1 MIKIYHN
8 PECGTSRNVLA
19 VIRAAGYDV
28 EVIEYL
34 SVGWERE
41 RLSYLL
47 QAADLTPRQ
56 ALRTTKSPAAELGLL
71 DESVSN
77 EAIFELMLEHP
88 ILVNRP
94 IVCIPR
100 TEYEKTASLSTEL
113 GDDSGDT
120 ENAQEIVKL
129 CRPSEAVLDI
139 LPVWPKGPF
148 FKEDGT
154 PLIDQD
160 GKRVILTE

>member
-1 MIKIYHN
+1 MVRIYHN

-19 VIRAAGYDV
+19 VIKAAGYDV

-41 RLSYLL
+41 QLSYLL
-47 QAADLTPRQ
+47 HAAGLTPRQ

-77 EAIFELMLEHP
+77 EAIFELMLKHP

-94 IVCIPR
+94 IVCIPKH
-100 TEYEKTASLSTEL
+100 EYEKTASLSSDPNE
-113 GDDSGDT
+113 D
-120 ENAQEIVKL
+120 NAVADNAKETVKL

-139 LPVWPKGPF
+139 LPVWPQGPF
-148 FKEDGT
+148 AKEDGT
-154 PLIDQD
+154 PLIDQN
-160 GKRVILTE
+160 GNRVI

>member
-1 MIKIYHN
+1 M
-8 PECGTSRNVLA
+8 
-19 VIRAAGYDV
+19 

-34 SVGWERE
+34 SVGWEGE
-41 RLSYLL
+41 QLNYLL
-47 QAADLTPRQ
+47 HAAGLTPRQ

-71 DESVSN
+71 DESVNN
-77 EAIFELMLEHP
+77 EAIFELMLKHP

-94 IVCIPR
+94 IVCIPNH
-100 TEYEKTASLSTEL
+100 EYEKTASLSSEL
-113 GDDSGDT
+113 KGDKAVVDNGKET
-120 ENAQEIVKL
+120 VKL

-139 LPVWPKGPF
+139 LPVWPQGPF
-148 FKEDGT
+148 AKEDGT

>member
-19 VIRAAGYDV
+19 VIKAAGYEV
-28 EVIEYL
+28 QVIEYL
-34 SVGWERE
+34 RVGWERE
-41 RLSYLL
+41 QLTYLL
-47 QAADLTPRQ
+47 NAANLNPRQ

-71 DESVSN
+71 DETVNN
-77 EAIFELMLEHP
+77 ETIFELMLKHP

-100 TEYEKTASLSTEL
+100 GEYEKSASSIGLV
-113 GDDSGDT
+113 GDANTVSSRLKET
-120 ENAQEIVKL
+120 VKL

-139 LPVWPKGPF
+139 LPVWPQGPF
-148 FKEDGT
+148 AKEDGT
-154 PLIDQD
+154 PLINQD
-160 GKRVILTE
+160 GKRVI

>member
-19 VIRAAGYDV
+19 VIKAAGY
-28 EVIEYL
+28 EVQIIEYL
-34 SVGWERE
+34 NVGWERE
-41 RLSYLL
+41 QLTYLL
-47 QAADLTPRQ
+47 NAANLSPRQ

-71 DESVSN
+71 DETVSN
-77 EAIFELMLEHP
+77 ETIFELMLKHP

-94 IVCIPR
+94 IVCIPKG
-100 TEYEKTASLSTEL
+100 EYEKSASSTEL
-113 GDDSGDT
+113 VDEGKTVSNSLKET
-120 ENAQEIVKL
+120 VKL

-139 LPVWPKGPF
+139 LPVWPQGPF
-148 FKEDGT
+148 AKEDGT

-160 GKRVILTE
+160 GKRVV